1 MHKVALGAV
10 VLAFGVLSASA
21 AFAQMKVTSDDVK
34 DKGVSPKGMEANVFG
49 CDGGNMSPSL
59 KWTGAPEGTK
69 SFAIMLFD
77 PDAPTGPPPNGR
89 RGFWHW
95 IAFNIPASTTSIPK
109 NAGDVK
115 AKLMPDGVI
124 QSRNSY
130 GFDGFGGMCPPQG
143 DGPHH
148 YMLTVYA
155 VDEDKLQFAKD
166 DMISPEVVGFETH
179 FHSKGTASLNWTYSR
194 PAEKKK

>member
-1 MHKVALGAV
+1 MHKVALGAMAV
-10 VLAFGVLSASA
+10 AFGVLA
-21 AFAQMKVTSDDVK
+21 ATAANAQMKVTSDDIK
-34 DKGVSPKGMEANVFG
+34 NKGVSSKAMEANVFG

-69 SFAIMLFD
+69 SFAIILFD
-77 PDAPTGPPPNGR
+77 PDAPTGPPPDGH

-95 IAFNIPASTTSIPK
+95 IAFNIPASTTAIPK

-115 AKLMPDGVI
+115 ARLMPDGVI

-130 GFDGFGGMCPPQG
+130 GFDGYGGMCPPQG
-143 DGPHH
+143 DKPHR
-148 YMLTVYA
+148 YILTVMA
-155 VDEDKLQFAKD
+155 VDEDALQFAKD

-179 FHSKGTASLNWTYSR
+179 FHSKASATLRWTFGR
-194 PAEKKK
+194 PK

>member
-1 MHKVALGAV
+1 MHKVALGAMV
-10 VLAFGVLSASA
+10 MAFSVLSASA

-34 DKGVSPKGMEANVFG
+34 NRGVSPKAMEANVFG
-49 CDGGNMSPSL
+49 CDGSNMSPSL
-59 KWTGAPEGTK
+59 TWTGAPEGTK
-69 SFAIMLFD
+69 SFAIILFD
-77 PDAPTGPPPNGR
+77 PDAPTGPPPDGR

-130 GFDGFGGMCPPQG
+130 GFDGFGGMCPPKG
-143 DGPHH
+143 EKPHH
-148 YMLTVYA
+148 YILTVHA

-166 DMISPEVVGFETH
+166 DMISPEVVGYETH
-179 FHSKGTASLNWTYSR
+179 FHSKATAAIHWTYGR
-194 PAEKKK
+194 PK

>member
-1 MHKVALGAV
+1 MHKMTLGAV
-10 VLAFGVLSASA
+10 AVAFSVLAAPVAH
-21 AFAQMKVTSDDVK
+21 AQMKVTSDEIKNGAV
-34 DKGVSPKGMEANVFG
+34 GPKTMEASVFG
-49 CDGGNMSPSL
+49 CDGGNISPSL
-59 KWTGAPEGTK
+59 KLTGVPEGTK
-69 SFAIMLFD
+69 SFAIILFD

-115 AKLMPDGVI
+115 TKLMPDGVI

-130 GFDGFGGMCPPQG
+130 GFDGFGGMCPPKG
-143 DGPHH
+143 EKPHH

-155 VDEDKLQFAKD
+155 VDEDKLQFSKD
-166 DMISPEVVGFETH
+166 DMTSPEVVGFETH
-179 FHSKGTASLNWTYSR
+179 FHSKGTASLNWTYGR
-194 PAEKKK
+194 PK

>member
-1 MHKVALGAV
+1 MHKMALGA
-10 VLAFGVLSASA
+10 AAACFCVLSASS
-21 AFAQMKVTSDDVK
+21 AFAQMKLTSEDVK
-34 DKGVSPKGMEANVFG
+34 NHGTSPKTMEANVFG
-49 CDGGNMSPSL
+49 CDGGNASPQLS
-59 KWTGAPEGTK
+59 WTGAPEGTK
-69 SFAIMLFD
+69 SFAIILFD
-77 PDAPTGPPPNGR
+77 PDAPTGPPPNGH

-109 NAGDVK
+109 NAGDAK

-130 GFDGFGGMCPPQG
+130 GFDGFGGMCPPKG
-143 DGPHH
+143 DKPHH
-148 YMLTVYA
+148 YDLTVYA

-179 FHSKGTASLNWTYSR
+179 FHSKATAEIHWTYGR
-194 PAEKKK
+194 PK